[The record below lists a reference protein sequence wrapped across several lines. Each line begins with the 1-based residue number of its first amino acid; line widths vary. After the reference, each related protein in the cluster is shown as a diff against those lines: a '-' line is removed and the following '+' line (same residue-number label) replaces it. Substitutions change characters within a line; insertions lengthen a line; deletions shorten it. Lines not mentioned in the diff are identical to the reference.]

1 MNAQGRVTGIQSL
14 GFAVDDSL
22 GAEDQRGHGVGSSMN
37 LRLMCRGIRDSYP
50 SFATTAPPTVTAL
63 PRQAV
68 LRRHNAT
75 VASSGNAAPEPH
87 QPADSSAPVMNPPA
101 SAPRRPGPAVPGD
114 ELEAIC
120 VPAIMKELTV
130 PRRLAHSAELMSFS
144 RRTDELVT
152 LKRQRARPSLH
163 VLQSGLLVFQSGLLR
178 VGIHRALHIV
188 EQEVRDLELHIVD
201 LRDVMQDQRVVGGGL
216 QGEGPASEEPVD
228 EVALTGD
235 IGDARQWKIMATT
248 VEDAMAGDDTLRSER
263 VSGGRPTKNRHEEQG
278 ERRDE
283 NDRPHESETERL
295 PFGRHV
301 DGGEDATSQEK
312 DLGDDIA
319 EDRFNVGSHMTDDDF
334 VLGQELSHAPILSSS
349 SAHWHYR
356 GRGERYE

>member
-1 MNAQGRVTGIQSL
+1 MAQLVDELASHVSRNQ
-14 GFAVDDSL
+14 GF
-22 GAEDQRGHGVGSSMN
+22 
-37 LRLMCRGIRDSYP
+37 I
-50 SFATTAPPTVTAL
+50 SFFRTYYSPTVTAL
-63 PRQAV
+63 PRQVV

-75 VASSGNAAPEPH
+75 VAGSDNEVPEPH

-101 SAPRRPGPAVPGD
+101 SAPRRPDLIAPDD
-114 ELEAIC
+114 ELEAIL

-152 LKRQRARPSLH
+152 LKRQRARLLLH

-228 EVALTGD
+228 ID
-235 IGDARQWKIMATT
+235 
-248 VEDAMAGDDTLRSER
+248 
-263 VSGGRPTKNRHEEQG
+263 
-278 ERRDE
+278 
-283 NDRPHESETERL
+283 
-295 PFGRHV
+295 
-301 DGGEDATSQEK
+301 
-312 DLGDDIA
+312 
-319 EDRFNVGSHMTDDDF
+319 
-334 VLGQELSHAPILSSS
+334 
-349 SAHWHYR
+349 
-356 GRGERYE
+356 